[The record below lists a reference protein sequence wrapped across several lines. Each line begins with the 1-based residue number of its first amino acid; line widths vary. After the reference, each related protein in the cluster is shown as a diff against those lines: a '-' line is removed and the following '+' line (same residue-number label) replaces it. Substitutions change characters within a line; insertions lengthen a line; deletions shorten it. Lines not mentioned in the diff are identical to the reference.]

1 MSEQFHILRS
11 LNQSHILGQ
20 IHAILEAILFL
31 EKKKNKLQEEFD
43 ELEKKDMAKIVKP
56 KLSVM
61 GYNKNDIEPTN

>member
-1 MSEQFHILRS
+1 MSEQF
-11 LNQSHILGQ
+11 HILGQ

-31 EKKKNKLQEEFD
+31 EKKRNELQEKLD
-43 ELEKKDMAKIVKP
+43 ELEKKDMDKIVKP